1 MRKGTINITQSYCF
15 VLANHSLFS
24 PYKLPTLFMVD
35 RVEEKEKAGKPPGA
49 IESKKGFVERNAIH
63 SERTF
68 SRKQQNGLEHE

>member
-1 MRKGTINITQSYCF
+1 
-15 VLANHSLFS
+15 
-24 PYKLPTLFMVD
+24 MVD